1 MSLAIANTNPFDSI
15 RRSDESGEYWLARE
29 LMTVMG
35 YPRWAKFESPI
46 IQAIENLELI
56 GDRVSDHFLPLMVK
70 TQGRNA
76 KDYKLSRYAC
86 YMTALSCDGR
96 KIEVASAKKYF
107 AIKTREAEVVI
118 PAQSAQISELD
129 KQIELL
135 KLQNEYLKTNLEL
148 RRLDSTMLTLHGAE
162 LTLTLR
168 GKEDQL
174 VRVETLVTEVVEPAT
189 GRTSRIL
196 TSDQIKKEIKAR
208 TGQTIPSL
216 KWVADQ
222 LRKLNRDDLLVAVTR
237 HTTSEYLSPENL
249 DEAINLIFGQNK
261 QMLLVGVEN
270 S

>member
-1 MSLAIANTNPFDSI
+1 MSLAIARTSPFDSI
-15 RRSDESGEYWLARE
+15 RHTDESGEYWLARD
-29 LMTVMG
+29 LMPLLG
-35 YPRWAKFESPI
+35 YPRWADFKD
-46 IQAIENLELI
+46 AIERAKASCKNTGNQVTE
-56 GDRVSDHFLPLMVK
+56 HFSGLSLKNPSSK
-70 TQGRNA
+70 QGRRYQ
-76 KDYKLSRYAC
+76 DFKLSRYAS
-86 YMTALSCDGR
+86 YL
-96 KIEVASAKKYF
+96 VAMNGDPSKTEIAAAQSYFVAK
-107 AIKTREAEVVI
+107 AREAEVVI
-118 PAQSAQISELD
+118 PAQNAAISELD

-135 KLQNEYLKTNLEL
+135 KLQLEL
-148 RRLDSTMLTLHGAE
+148 RKLDSTMLTLHGAE

-222 LRKLNRDDLLVAVTR
+222 LRKLNRDDLLVPVTR